1 MLSVLSPV
9 TAMLPVHS
17 NVEMTFTGA
26 RIPVHVE
33 ETARLAVKVVSPG
46 IVIVEILNQ
55 VPSIWNARN
64 GLNFS
69 FFCVIQLSF

>member
-1 MLSVLSPV
+1 MLSVLNCV
-9 TAMLPVHS
+9 MAMQTVRS
-17 NVEMTFTGA
+17 NVEMIFTNA